1 MGKDRPFKIYEDAEV
16 DTYLELINGEER
28 RGGAAAQPAEEGA
41 QEEGNMETD

>member
-28 RGGAAAQPAEEGA
+28 RGGGAGLPAEGA
-41 QEEGNMETD
+41 QEAGSMETD